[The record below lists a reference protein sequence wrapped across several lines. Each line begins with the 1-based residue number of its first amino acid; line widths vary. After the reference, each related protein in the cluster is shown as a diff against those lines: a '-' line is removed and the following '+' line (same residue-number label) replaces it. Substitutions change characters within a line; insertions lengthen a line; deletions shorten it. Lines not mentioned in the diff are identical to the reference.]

1 MKTMKILFKSFKK
14 TVNNRGP
21 LKSKIIR
28 GRKVSF
34 INKDWTKAIY
44 KRTRLKN
51 IYNKKRSRDN
61 WNN

>member
-1 MKTMKILFKSFKK
+1 MKILFKSFKK

-21 LKSKIIR
+21 LKSKIIS

-44 KRTRLKN
+44 ERTRLKN

>member
-1 MKTMKILFKSFKK
+1 MKILFKSFKK
-14 TVNNRGP
+14 TVNNRAS

-28 GRKVSF
+28 GNKVSF

-44 KRTRLKN
+44 ERTRLKN

-61 WNN
+61 WNNYKK